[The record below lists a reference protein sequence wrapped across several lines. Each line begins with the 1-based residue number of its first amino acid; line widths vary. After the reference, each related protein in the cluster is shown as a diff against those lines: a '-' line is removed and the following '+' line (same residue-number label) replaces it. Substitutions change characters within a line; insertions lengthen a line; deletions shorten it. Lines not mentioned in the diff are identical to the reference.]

1 MRVSQIL
8 VVRRNLAKCGGL
20 LALGIQRLAAG
31 RFLQLGKCWDILDY
45 GDTVRLLSL
54 WVITILLKMIAAEN
68 KFWGLCMMDQSS
80 TQ

>member
-1 MRVSQIL
+1 MRIIGAG
-8 VVRRNLAKCGGL
+8 NPKAGCGSISTAWKMLGHPGL
-20 LALGIQRLAAG
+20 WRY
-31 RFLQLGKCWDILDY
+31 R
-45 GDTVRLLSL
+45 LSL